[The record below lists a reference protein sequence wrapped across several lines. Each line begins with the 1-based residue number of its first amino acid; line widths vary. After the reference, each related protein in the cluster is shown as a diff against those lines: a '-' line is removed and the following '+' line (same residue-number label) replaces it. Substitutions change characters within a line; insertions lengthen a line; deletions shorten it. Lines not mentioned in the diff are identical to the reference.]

1 MLPLVLKVVLL
12 TLVGIA
18 AGIVG
23 GFLGIGGCVIMLPA
37 LVFLFGYSVPVAIG
51 TTITAVIVT
60 AASGA
65 AAHIRLRNVDYRTVK
80 IVAISGAIGSAVGSI
95 IFMYIWTETWLLDL
109 ILGGAFLYVSIRMI
123 YEGLRR
129 GKFPERPGREVPGGV
144 ISKSLIGFFIG
155 IVSGIVGLGGG
166 YALVPAFIYILGA
179 PVKIAVGTSLPS
191 FISIAVVSAGFK
203 MWQHL
208 VDIIAAVCLGGG
220 TAVGAWL
227 GAWLVPR
234 SPVWIIRLVFGF
246 VFLFVALEFIFK
258 GLHPFVHKLVFV

>member
-1 MLPLVLKVVLL
+1 MIVKIILL
-12 TLVGIA
+12 ILTGIA

-60 AASGA
+60 ASSGA
-65 AAHIRLRNVDYRTVK
+65 AAHIRLKNVDYKTVK

-95 IFMYIWTETWLLDL
+95 IFMYIWKQTWLLDL
-109 ILGGAFLYVSIRMI
+109 ILGGAFLYVAVRMV
-123 YEGLRR
+123 YEGLKR
-129 GKFPERPGREVPGGV
+129 GKLPEKVGKEVPGGV

-155 IVSGIVGLGGG
+155 IISGIVGLGGG
-166 YALVPAFIYILGA
+166 YALVPAFIYILGS

-208 VDIIAAVCLGGG
+208 VDLVAAACLGGG
-220 TAVGAWL
+220 TALGAWI

-258 GLHPFVHKLVFV
+258 GLHPFIHHIVIV